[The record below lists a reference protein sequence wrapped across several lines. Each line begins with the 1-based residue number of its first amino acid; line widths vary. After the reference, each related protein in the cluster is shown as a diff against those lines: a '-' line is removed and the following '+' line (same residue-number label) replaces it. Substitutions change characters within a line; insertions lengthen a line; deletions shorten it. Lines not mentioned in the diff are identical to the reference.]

1 MAGLGGLGNP
11 SGQPG
16 TAEDGRGRL
25 GTAAGDVLEVVCRG
39 GSKGVV
45 RKIQKTSQSK
55 DWSVFGKDYIN
66 FSKSRMES
74 VREW

>member
-1 MAGLGGLGNP
+1 MAGLRGLGDP

-16 TAEDGRGRL
+16 TAEDGRGWL

-45 RKIQKTSQSK
+45 RKIQKTSQNK
-55 DWSVFGKDYIN
+55 DWSVFGKDHIN
-66 FSKSRMES
+66 FSRSRMES

>member
-1 MAGLGGLGNP
+1 MAVRQ
-11 SGQPG
+11 SG

-25 GTAAGDVLEVVCRG
+25 GTAAGDVLPGEWGRLGTAAGDVLEVVCRD

-45 RKIQKTSQSK
+45 RKIQKTSQNK

-66 FSKSRMES
+66 FSKS
-74 VREW
+74 